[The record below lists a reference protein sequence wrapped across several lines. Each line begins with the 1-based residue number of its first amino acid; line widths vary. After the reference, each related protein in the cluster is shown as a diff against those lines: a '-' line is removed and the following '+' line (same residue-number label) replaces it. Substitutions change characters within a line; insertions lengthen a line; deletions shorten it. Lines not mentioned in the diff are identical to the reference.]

1 MKNTLKSGFTLSEV
15 LITIAIIGVVAAL
28 TLPTV
33 MSSSTYKSL
42 GVKIAKF
49 ASTTENAS
57 RAYVN
62 ANDAFKIDKDDEENE
77 YKSILNFVNDT
88 FLIEA
93 VGNDNTIGDLSEI
106 KFNST
111 PQGIKGT
118 NYITLKDGTLID
130 IDTVTETLSKKYNT
144 KKYGNPVFTIAF
156 DPMVK
161 GLPSSIQK
169 VYRFTVTELGYVL
182 PSSGDSCLQSIYSRQ
197 FSTSQQ
203 DFVDGDLKDVC
214 AAKDSWSNN
223 TDN

>member
-15 LITIAIIGVVAAL
+15 LITIAIIGIVAAL

-62 ANDAFKIDKDDEENE
+62 ANDAFIIDKENEENK
-77 YKSILNFVNDT
+77 YKSILDFVNDT

-93 VGNDNTIGDLSEI
+93 VGNDNTKGDLSEI

-130 IDTVTETLSKKYNT
+130 IDSATETLSKKY
-144 KKYGNPVFTIAF
+144 GNPVFSIAF
-156 DPMVK
+156 EPNVK
-161 GLPSSIQK
+161 GLPSSVQK

-182 PSSGDSCLQSIYSRQ
+182 PSSADSCLQSIYSQQ

-203 DFVDGDLKDVC
+203 DFVDGKLKDVC
-214 AAKDSWSNN
+214 MAKDSWSNGSSN
-223 TDN
+223 